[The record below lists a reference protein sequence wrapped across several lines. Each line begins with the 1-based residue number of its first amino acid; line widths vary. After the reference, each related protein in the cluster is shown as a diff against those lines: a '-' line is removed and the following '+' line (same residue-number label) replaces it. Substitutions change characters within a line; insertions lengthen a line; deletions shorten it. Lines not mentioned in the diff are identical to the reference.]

1 MSTPLRRC
9 AATLLLV
16 LGGCAP
22 APAVPTTTP
31 VATFSLPPG
40 GEVEISPDG
49 LQRHLDALAQ
59 IAADNG
65 GTRAAGTVGY
75 AASVD
80 YVVGQL
86 RDMGYTVTTPVVD
99 FTSFNE
105 LPGATL
111 TLDDGTAFES
121 GRDFRAMLYSASG
134 DLTAPLATVGYPDSA
149 GGEGNQGCDAG
160 DFAGFPRGAIAVT
173 PPGPCFRRQTV
184 LNAVDA
190 GAVALISVYPD
201 REPGTALRPTLISPE
216 GIEIPA
222 MTAVTETGEA
232 LLAAAAAG
240 GQLTIHLETSLT
252 PATAHSVIAEMPA
265 AGGRVAMVGAHL
277 DSVLD
282 GPGLNDDGSGV
293 AAVLEIAR
301 SLAGGTPGGRLRV
314 GFWAGEEYGIYGS
327 RDYVESLGSG
337 EVQTPIGYLNLD
349 MLGSRNGVP
358 FVYDDSQAA
367 AGSEA
372 IRDYLVAVLAA
383 DGITAELMDLGGAS
397 DHAAFQFAGI
407 PTGGIFSGASEIKT
421 EEQATAHGGQAEE
434 PMDACY
440 HLPCDLPDN
449 VDVEL
454 AATYAAAAAAAAR
467 AIISGELLP

>member
-1 MSTPLRRC
+1 MSTTLRRR
-9 AATLLLV
+9 AAILLLV
-16 LGGCAP
+16 LAGCSP
-22 APAVPTTTP
+22 APAVPTSTP
-31 VATFSLPPG
+31 LASISIPPG
-40 GEVEISPDG
+40 GTVEIGAEG
-49 LQRHLDALAQ
+49 LQQHLEALAR
-59 IAADNG
+59 IAADHG
-65 GTRAAGTVGY
+65 GTRAAGTAGY

-99 FTSFNE
+99 FTAFAE

-111 TLDDGTAFES
+111 TLEDGTAFAS

-134 DLTAPLATVGYPDSA
+134 DLTAPLATVGFPDSA

-160 DFAGFPRGAIAVT
+160 DFSAFPRGAIAIT

-184 LNAVDA
+184 LNAVEA
-190 GAVALISVYPD
+190 GAVALIAVYPD

-216 GIEIPA
+216 GIDIPA
-222 MTAVTETGEA
+222 MTAVTATGDA

-240 GQLTIHLETSLT
+240 QGLTVHLETALT

-265 AGGRVAMVGAHL
+265 DGGRVAMVGAHL

-301 SLAGGTPGGRLRV
+301 SLAGGRPAGRLRV

-337 EVQTPIGYLNLD
+337 DVQTPIGYLNLD

-358 FVYDDSQAA
+358 
-367 AGSEA
+367 
-372 IRDYLVAVLAA
+372 
-383 DGITAELMDLGGAS
+383 
-397 DHAAFQFAGI
+397 
-407 PTGGIFSGASEIKT
+407 
-421 EEQATAHGGQAEE
+421 
-434 PMDACY
+434 
-440 HLPCDLPDN
+440 
-449 VDVEL
+449 
-454 AATYAAAAAAAAR
+454 
-467 AIISGELLP
+467 